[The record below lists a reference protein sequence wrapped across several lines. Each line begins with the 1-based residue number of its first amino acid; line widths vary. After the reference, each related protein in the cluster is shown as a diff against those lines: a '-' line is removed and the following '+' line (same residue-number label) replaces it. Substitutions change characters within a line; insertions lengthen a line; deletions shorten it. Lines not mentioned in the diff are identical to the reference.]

1 MDNEQ
6 EVGIGPEQSKL
17 AELLNHN
24 TRLLEAALLYSKK
37 RRDVSA
43 KPLHIGLIAIKSL
56 REASLMMVKC
66 LSKHEDRED
75 FAKTM
80 MEKLL

>member
-1 MDNEQ
+1 MDNET

-24 TRLLEAALLYSKK
+24 TRLIEAALLYSKK
-37 RRDVSA
+37 RKDVSA
-43 KPLHIGLIAIKSL
+43 HALHIGLVAIRGL
-56 REASLMMVKC
+56 RESSLMMVKC

-75 FAKTM
+75 FAKNLL
-80 MEKLL
+80 EKLL

>member
-1 MDNEQ
+1 MDNQE
-6 EVGIGPEQSKL
+6 EVGMGPQQSKL

-24 TRLLEAALLYSKK
+24 TKLLESALLYSKK

-43 KPLHIGLIAIKSL
+43 HSLHIGLIAIRGL

-75 FAKTM
+75 FAKNM
-80 MEKLL
+80 LEKLL

>member
-1 MDNEQ
+1 MDNEH
-6 EVGIGPEQSKL
+6 EVGMGPEQSKL

-24 TRLLEAALLYSKK
+24 TKLIEAALLFSKK
-37 RRDVSA
+37 RKDVSA
-43 KPLHIGLIAIKSL
+43 KPLHIGLIAIRGL

-66 LSKHEDRED
+66 LNKHEDRED